1 MRHYETIFIINPEL
15 TDEDYRAV
23 LSKFNTLVEKLK
35 GVMIKVEEWGKQRLA
50 YTVKKFDRGSYVLF
64 NYCGEPGVPAEF
76 ERDLKLDDRVI
87 KYQTVKL
94 ADSADP
100 EELIRKEQDAKKETP
115 KEEIPEP
122 EGGSIVEATREEKT
136 EEVQNGNE

>member
-1 MRHYETIFIINPEL
+1 MRHYETIFIVNPEL

-35 GVMIKVEEWGKQRLA
+35 GVMIKVEEWGKQILA

-64 NYCGEPGVPAEF
+64 NYCGAPGFPAEF

-122 EGGSIVEATREEKT
+122 EGESIVEATREEKT

>member
-15 TDEDYRAV
+15 TDEDYKAV

-64 NYCGEPGVPAEF
+64 NYCGESGVPAEL

-87 KYQTVKL
+87 KFQTVKL

-100 EELIRKEQDAKKETP
+100 EELIRKAQDAKKETP

-122 EGGSIVEATREEKT
+122 EGESIVEATREEET